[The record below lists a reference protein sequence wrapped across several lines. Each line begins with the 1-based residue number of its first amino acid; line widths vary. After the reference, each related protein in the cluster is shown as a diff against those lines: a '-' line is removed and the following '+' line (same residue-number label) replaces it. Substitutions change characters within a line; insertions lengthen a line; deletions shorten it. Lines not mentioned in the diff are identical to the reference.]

1 MKKKREIQR
10 IEQALIAAHRRRKEP
25 ERADSFTRDVM
36 FQIRQIGRRPCNSTP
51 VAEYRSVRA
60 FAAATCCLA
69 LLLFVYA
76 GGADLSA
83 IQYQVV
89 QSVIEDSSDF
99 ALAAAL
105 AVI

>member
-1 MKKKREIQR
+1 MNKNREIQK
-10 IEQALIAAHRRRKEP
+10 IEQALIAAHHKRKEP
-25 ERADSFTRDVM
+25 ERTDDFTRDVM
-36 FQIRQIGRRPCNSTP
+36 LQIRQIGRRPFNSSP

-69 LLLFVYA
+69 LLLFIYA
-76 GGADLSA
+76 GSADLSA
-83 IQYQVV
+83 LQYQVV